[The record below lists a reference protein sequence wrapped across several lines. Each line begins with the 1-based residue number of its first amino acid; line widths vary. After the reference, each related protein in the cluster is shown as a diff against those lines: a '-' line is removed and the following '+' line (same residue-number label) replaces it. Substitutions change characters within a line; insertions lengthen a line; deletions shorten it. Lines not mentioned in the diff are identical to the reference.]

1 MNKIDSFY
9 IQLLEKACKSGS
21 IELVKYIL
29 SIHPEIVIDPE
40 SIQKKYFFAYCI
52 LNYFYFNEIML
63 KNAIQ
68 SNNINLVKYIFT
80 LNQIDIKGK
89 YLDISILAS
98 ACQRGNINF
107 VKFLISL
114 DKFNLNH
121 KDVFIYLNLLKMF
134 FSLFLIKFFLKKLL
148 LRI

>member
-1 MNKIDSFY
+1 
-9 IQLLEKACKSGS
+9 
-21 IELVKYIL
+21 
-29 SIHPEIVIDPE
+29 
-40 SIQKKYFFAYCI
+40 
-52 LNYFYFNEIML
+52 ML

-134 FSLFLIKFFLKKLL
+134 FFHYF
-148 LRI
+148 